1 MERTP
6 MTLAGQKKLEAELE
20 HLKSVER
27 PAIIEAIATARDH
40 GDLSENAEYSSAK
53 EKQSFIEGRI
63 QELEAKL
70 SLAKVIDPTKQT
82 SSKVMF
88 GATVRVIDVD
98 ADKEITYALVGPDEA
113 NLDKGLISIT
123 SPLGR
128 ALIGKEEGDEAIFS
142 APGGQ
147 RTYEVLDVQYKEIS
161 I

>member
-70 SLAKVIDPTKQT
+70 SLAEVIDPTKQT

>member
-70 SLAKVIDPTKQT
+70 SLAEVIDPTKQT

-88 GATVRVIDVD
+88 GATVRLIDVD
-98 ADKEITYALVGPDEA
+98 SDIETTYALVGPDEA
-113 NLDKGLISIT
+113 DLNKGLISIT

-128 ALIGKEEGDEAIFS
+128 ALIGKAEGDEATFK
-142 APGGQ
+142 APGGT
-147 RTYEVLDVQYKEIS
+147 RTYEVLGVQYKEIS